1 MHFKTGSYVLLR
13 PTFVALD
20 ADDFS
25 PDDADLVAK
34 LEEGMAPWQCKP
46 SAKLVSMERAKEI
59 EVVEVVDCQGGESVP
74 SLDLGA
80 GPPMVHLLCDSAV
93 VAPVLNRGGAGS
105 ATSTDGL
112 PS

>member
-34 LEEGMAPWQCKP
+34 LEEGMAPGQCKP
-46 SAKLVSMERAKEI
+46 SAKLASMARAKEV
-59 EVVEVVDCQGGESVP
+59 EVVEVVDFVKEERVFPAWTLELGHRWCILSVI
-74 SLDLGA
+74 
-80 GPPMVHLLCDSAV
+80 PP
-93 VAPVLNRGGAGS
+93 
-105 ATSTDGL
+105 
-112 PS
+112 